1 MDAPIP
7 LRGVFKF
14 GLPPSLPAAPAPGA
28 AGRLTRVLSGIVGRP
43 VRLVSYV
50 EYDALTEALR
60 RGDVDAAWTPPLVA
74 ARAEALGARVLV
86 RPLRR
91 GSVRSRS
98 ALLVRAD
105 TSLQLET
112 LGGTTAAW
120 VDRNSLAGYLLA
132 MSWLR
137 ERGMDPARLF
147 SQQLFLGSFQGALE
161 ALLGGEADVAAL
173 FAPPEGHDLRQ
184 SVEEVAPG
192 RSQDVR
198 VLACTMPALHDAW
211 VVAPHV
217 SLPEALRLERGLLS
231 VRELPEGTALLRDVL
246 RAERLERAPELG
258 HRELFGRGLG
268 DVTLPLR
275 LEAPA

>member
-1 MDAPIP
+1 MTAP
-7 LRGVFKF
+7 RSAFRFGV
-14 GLPPSLPAAPAPGA
+14 PPSLPVAPGPGA
-28 AGRLTRVLSGIVGRP
+28 VGRLTRVLSGIVGGA
-43 VRLVSYV
+43 VRVLTVPD
-50 EYDALTEALR
+50 YDALTDAIR
-60 RGDVDAAWTPPLVA
+60 RGDLDAAWAPPLVA
-74 ARAEALGARVLV
+74 ARAEALGARILA

-98 ALLVRAD
+98 ALLVRID
-105 TSLQLET
+105 SSLQLET

-120 VDRNSLAGYLLA
+120 VDRASLAGHLLPMA
-132 MSWLR
+132 WLR
-137 ERGMDPARLF
+137 ERGLEPTKLF
-147 SQQLFLGSFQGALE
+147 GQQLFLGSYQAALE

-184 SVEEVAPG
+184 AVEEVAPG
-192 RSQDVR
+192 RTQEVR

-217 SLPEALRLERGLLS
+217 SLPEGLRLERGLLA
-231 VRELPEGTALLRDVL
+231 VREAPEGTTLLRDVL

-258 HRELFGRGLG
+258 HRELFGRGLT

-275 LEAPA
+275 VEVSA

>member
-1 MDAPIP
+1 
-7 LRGVFKF
+7 
-14 GLPPSLPAAPAPGA
+14 LPSSLPVAPVPGA
-28 AGRLTRVLSGIVGRP
+28 AGRLTRVLSAIVGRQ
-43 VRLVSYV
+43 VSV
-50 EYDALTEALR
+50 VPSSDYDALTDALR
-60 RGDVDAAWTPPLVA
+60 RGDVDAAWAPPLVA
-74 ARAEALGARVLV
+74 ARAEALGARIVA

-98 ALLVRAD
+98 ALLVR
-105 TSLQLET
+105 TESSLQLET

-120 VDRNSLAGYLLA
+120 VDRASLAGHLLPMA
-132 MSWLR
+132 WLR
-137 ERGMDPARLF
+137 DRGLEPGTLF
-147 SQQLFLGSFQGALE
+147 GQQLFLGSYQACIE

-192 RSQDVR
+192 HAAEVR

-217 SLPEALRLERGLLS
+217 SLPDGLRLERGLLA
-231 VRELPEGTALLRDVL
+231 VRELPEGTSLLRDVV
-246 RAERLERAPELG
+246 RAERLERAPDLG
-258 HRELFGRGLG
+258 HRELFARGLT

-275 LEAPA
+275 AEAPA

>member
-1 MDAPIP
+1 MTAP
-7 LRGVFKF
+7 RSAFRF
-14 GLPPSLPAAPAPGA
+14 GLPPSLPVAPVPGA
-28 AGRLTRVLSGIVGRP
+28 TGRLTRVLSAILGRQ
-43 VRLVSYV
+43 VSV
-50 EYDALTEALR
+50 VQSPDYDALTDALR
-60 RGDVDAAWTPPLVA
+60 RGDVDAAWAPPLVA
-74 ARAEALGARVLV
+74 ARAEALGARIVA

-98 ALLVRAD
+98 ALLVR
-105 TSLQLET
+105 TESSLQLET

-120 VDRNSLAGYLLA
+120 VDRASLAGHLLP

-137 ERGMDPARLF
+137 DRGLEPGKLF
-147 SQQLFLGSFQGALE
+147 GQQLFLGSFQACIE

-173 FAPPEGHDLRQ
+173 FVPPEGHDLRL

-192 RSQDVR
+192 RASDVR

-211 VVAPHV
+211 LVAPHV
-217 SLPEALRLERGLLS
+217 SLPEALRFERGLLA
-231 VRELPEGTALLRDVL
+231 VREIPEGTSLLRDVV

-258 HRELFGRGLG
+258 HRELFTRGLT

-275 LEAPA
+275 ADAPA

>member
-1 MDAPIP
+1 MTIP
-7 LRGVFKF
+7 RTAFRF
-14 GLPPSLPAAPAPGA
+14 GLPPSLPVAPVPGA

-43 VRLVSYV
+43 VRLVSFV
-50 EYDALTEALR
+50 EYEALTEALR
-60 RGDVDAAWTPPLVA
+60 RGDVDAAWAPPLVA

-105 TSLQLET
+105 SPLQLET
-112 LGGTTAAW
+112 LGGSIAAW
-120 VDRNSLAGYLLA
+120 VDRTSVAGHLLPLA
-132 MSWLR
+132 WLR
-137 ERGMDPARLF
+137 ERGLDPLRLF
-147 SQQLFLGSFQGALE
+147 GQQLFLGSYQAALE

-192 RSQDVR
+192 RAQDVR

-217 SLPEALRLERGLLS
+217 SVLEALRLERGLLA
-231 VRELPEGTALLRDVL
+231 VRELPEGTALLRDVV
-246 RAERLERAPELG
+246 RADRLERAPELG
-258 HRELFGRGLG
+258 HRELFGRGLS
-268 DVTLPLR
+268 DVTLPSR
-275 LEAPA
+275 LEVSA

>member
-1 MDAPIP
+1 VTIP
-7 LRGVFKF
+7 RTAFRF
-14 GLPPSLPAAPAPGA
+14 GLPPSLPVAPVPGA

-43 VRLVSYV
+43 VRLVSFV
-50 EYDALTEALR
+50 EYEALTEALR
-60 RGDVDAAWTPPLVA
+60 RGDVDAAWAPPLVA

-105 TSLQLET
+105 SPLQLET
-112 LGGTTAAW
+112 LGGSIAAW
-120 VDRNSLAGYLLA
+120 VDRTSVAGHLLPLA
-132 MSWLR
+132 WLR
-137 ERGMDPARLF
+137 ERGLDPLRLF
-147 SQQLFLGSFQGALE
+147 GQQLFLGSYQAALE

-192 RSQDVR
+192 RAQDVR

-217 SLPEALRLERGLLS
+217 SVLEALRLERGLLA
-231 VRELPEGTALLRDVL
+231 VRELPEGTALLRDVV
-246 RAERLERAPELG
+246 RADRLERAPELG
-258 HRELFGRGLG
+258 HRELFGRGLS
-268 DVTLPLR
+268 DVTLPSR
-275 LEAPA
+275 LEVSA